1 MKNIAVLGSTGSVG
15 RATLSVIARH
25 ADLFRVVALCAHR
38 STEAVAAQVLERG
51 VPVAVIVA
59 PDALEEVDDVP
70 TAEWRTGAEAVIEIV
85 TDPNVDVVV
94 NAIVG
99 AAGLE
104 ATLSALLAGKRL
116 ALANKESLV
125 AGGPLVMAAAEE
137 GGGELIPIDSEH
149 SAILQCLRGHDSASV
164 ARVVLTASGGPFRG
178 FTDEELQGVGPEE
191 ALRHPTWKMGAKVT
205 VDSATLANKALEV
218 IEAHYLFGVDYDK
231 IDTVVHPES
240 IVHSFVEFTD
250 GSVLSQLGFPTMEL
264 PILYALSHPGRVADP
279 ILRTFDPVQ
288 SSPLTFEEVDR
299 DRFKLFALGV
309 GAGVRGGTV
318 PAVFNAANEVAV
330 GAFLSREVRFL
341 EMADVVAHAL
351 EVVPRRNVVTVN
363 DVLQADSAAR
373 HAAREFVSS
382 PRSMACG

>member
-1 MKNIAVLGSTGSVG
+1 
-15 RATLSVIARH
+15 
-25 ADLFRVVALCAHR
+25 
-38 STEAVAAQVLERG
+38 
-51 VPVAVIVA
+51 
-59 PDALEEVDDVP
+59 
-70 TAEWRTGAEAVIEIV
+70 
-85 TDPNVDVVV
+85 
-94 NAIVG
+94 
-99 AAGLE
+99 
-104 ATLSALLAGKRL
+104 
-116 ALANKESLV
+116 
-125 AGGPLVMAAAEE
+125 
-137 GGGELIPIDSEH
+137 
-149 SAILQCLRGHDSASV
+149 
-164 ARVVLTASGGPFRG
+164 
-178 FTDEELQGVGPEE
+178 
-191 ALRHPTWKMGAKVT
+191 
-205 VDSATLANKALEV
+205 
-218 IEAHYLFGVDYDK
+218 
-231 IDTVVHPES
+231 VVHPES

-382 PRSMACG
+382 PPSMACG